1 VLLLFRHRFSFMS
14 VTAIPLIIGI
24 GIDNGIHLIRR
35 YRETGGRSILEVA
48 QASGAALIQSNL
60 TTMVGF
66 GALTFSSFAPL
77 AEMGM
82 VTVLGVGLALAAA
95 LIAVPAA
102 ILVSTGGGAAVQ
114 PREYL

>member
-1 VLLLFRHRFSFMS
+1 MS

-35 YRETGGRSILEVA
+35 YRESSGRNILEVA
-48 QASGAALIQSNL
+48 QLSGAALIQSNL

-66 GALTFSSFAPL
+66 GALTASSFGPL

-82 VTVLGVGLALAAA
+82 VTVLGVGLALVAA
-95 LIAVPAA
+95 LVAVPAV
-102 ILVSTGGGAAVQ
+102 ILVS
-114 PREYL
+114 RRSL